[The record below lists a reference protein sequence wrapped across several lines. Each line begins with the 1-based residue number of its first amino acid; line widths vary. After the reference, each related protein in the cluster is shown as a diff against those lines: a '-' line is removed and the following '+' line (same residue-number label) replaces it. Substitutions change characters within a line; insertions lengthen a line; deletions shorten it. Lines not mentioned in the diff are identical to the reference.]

1 MVKPIKLFCKNN
13 INNKIYLFI
22 FVLLFVYVVFLLKIV
37 LLPFFLSVLCALIF
51 NPLVTRI
58 SSIKIYGRNI
68 PRWFSVIIIY
78 SLMATIVILILLFFI
93 PVIYH
98 EVINLINEL
107 TIIVSNIDDDMVRLY
122 AQRIG
127 DFCKKHNIPI
137 DIMPVNYI
145 NSLSTSSINSN
156 ENLIS
161 FNLTHMFNILY
172 NKLMQYGH
180 YEFSDIIFQ
189 LQSILLSIIDFFL
202 QFILMFMITGFL
214 LIDNKSIYNLI
225 SILNKKSC
233 NNNLNNVLNKINV
246 GLLGVVQGQVLICL
260 LNGLLTFL
268 GLLILHVKFVF
279 LLATLAGIFSLI
291 PIFGSIIS
299 TIPIC
304 LVALTNSVY
313 TACFALIWI
322 VIIHIVEANILNP
335 NIMGTSA
342 KIHPVLIVLSLII
355 GKYLYGMIGAMIAV
369 PIISIILSVLY
380 SCISILDDDSK

>member
-233 NNNLNNVLNKINV
+233 NNNLYNVLNKINV